1 MTYSNIKSHISK
13 VFRYKSY
20 SLLNIIGL
28 SIGMASFI
36 IIILYVYDEYS
47 YDKYHSKSARTYRV
61 VSLID
66 FNGVGEE
73 SASQAF
79 PLAPTLASEY
89 GNYIEAYVRF
99 VNLQRAQFLVSY
111 RNEVHNEKRFFYC
124 DSSVFDVFDFQ
135 LITGNKADALK
146 KPFSILLTKSTAE
159 KYFKNQNP
167 IGKKLIVDGKYEF
180 TVRGILED
188 VRHQSHFKFDFL
200 ASFSSLP
207 ILFKQKSRV
216 LNNWLWN
223 PCWTYIVLKKGVT
236 TNQFQQQLNHLK
248 SDKYGYEADNF
259 QFKLQPLRDIHLRSH
274 LDYEIE
280 KNGNVFYVRILT
292 ALAFLILFIAILNF
306 VSLLT
311 AGAIDRAK
319 FIGIR
324 KAVGASKIDLIKQ
337 FLVESVSVSF
347 ISLFIAMSLVELILP
362 FLSYTTNGLVTIDF
376 RFNLVT
382 SIGLIFLGI
391 FTGFVSG
398 IYPAVFLS
406 DHKTTQ
412 LLQNNLIL
420 GSQFLHL
427 RKILVFVQLCISLL
441 LIITTLGIHNQLK
454 YLRTADLGFKK
465 SNTIIIN
472 AGIEEANRY
481 KEFKHKLLNNSEIKG
496 VTAMNYIIGSSH
508 NTYNLVP
515 EKSPSTDYQFYPGLF
530 VRDDFVETLG
540 IKIVAGRNFNKLEV
554 DSGQAILVNE
564 EMCQYLNYENPEKIL
579 NTTYVNDGRI
589 VKIVG
594 VFSNI
599 NTTSLHSKIEPF
611 VILIHGNDRNKTA
624 DTKYIVI
631 KTEGNKLDSAIS
643 TIEQVWNDMKIHKPF
658 EYKILTDI
666 LEEHY
671 QSEEVLVEMV
681 GTFTLLSIIIS
692 LFGIW
697 GLSSYITECRTR
709 EIGIRKSLGASV
721 FSIIKLIVKEFAFII
736 IFANVVSWLLAYLWL
751 HNWVNS
757 FAYKDYINLW
767 LFLIASIVASLGAL
781 ATVMHKALIVSLENP
796 ITSIKH
802 E

>member
-1 MTYSNIKSHISK
+1 
-13 VFRYKSY
+13 
-20 SLLNIIGL
+20 
-28 SIGMASFI
+28 MASFI

-47 YDKYHSKSARTYRV
+47 YDKYHSKSDRTYRV

-79 PLAPTLASEY
+79 PLAPTLAHEY
-89 GNYIEAYVRF
+89 GEYIESYVRF
-99 VNLQRAQFLVSY
+99 FNLQRSQFLVSY
-111 RNEVHNEKRFFYC
+111 KNEVHNERRFFYC

-135 LITGNKADALK
+135 MIAGDKAEALK
-146 KPFSILLTKSTAE
+146 KPFSILLTQSTAL

-180 TVRGILED
+180 TVSGILED
-188 VRHQSHFKFDFL
+188 VKHQSHFKFDFL

-207 ILFKQKSRV
+207 ILFSKENRM
-216 LNNWLWN
+216 LNSWMWN
-223 PCWTYIVLKKGVT
+223 PCWTYIVLKKGVGT
-236 TNQFQQQLNHLK
+236 KQFQQKLNHLTT
-248 SDKYGYEADNF
+248 DKYGYEADNF
-259 QFKLQPLRDIHLRSH
+259 QFKLQALGDIHLRSH

-280 KNGNVFYVRILT
+280 KNGNVFYVKLL
-292 ALAFLILFIAILNF
+292 AVLAFLILFIAIINF

-324 KAVGASKIDLIKQ
+324 KAVGASQIDLIKQ
-337 FLVESVSVSF
+337 FLIESVSVSF

-362 FLSYTTNGLVTIDF
+362 FLSYLTDGLVTINF
-376 RFNLVT
+376 RFNFET
-382 SIGLIFLGI
+382 SISLVFLGV

-398 IYPAVFLS
+398 IYPAIFLS

-420 GSQFLHL
+420 GTQFLHL

-441 LIITTLGIHNQLK
+441 LIITTLGIRDQLE

-472 AGIEEANRY
+472 SGIEEANRY
-481 KEFKHKLLNNSEIKG
+481 EEFKNKLLENQDIKG
-496 VTAMNYIIGSSH
+496 VTAMNYIIGSSY

-515 EKSPSTDYQFYPGLF
+515 ENTPDTDYQFFPGLF

-540 IKIVAGRNFNKLEV
+540 IKIVAGRNFNESEIK
-554 DSGQAILVNE
+554 SGLAILVNE
-564 EMCQYLNYENPEKIL
+564 EMCSYLNYENPTDIL

-599 NTTSLHSKIEPF
+599 NTSSLHSKIEPF
-611 VILIHGNDRNKTA
+611 VILIHGSNTNKTA

-631 KTEGNKLDSAIS
+631 KTAGSKIKGAIS
-643 TIEQVWNDMKIHKPF
+643 TIERVWNEMQIQKPF
-658 EYKILTDI
+658 EYQILTDI

-681 GTFTLLSIIIS
+681 GTFTLLSIVIS

-697 GLSSYITECRTR
+697 GLSSYITGCRTR
-709 EIGIRKSLGASV
+709 EIGIRKSLGASI
-721 FSIIKLIVKEFAFII
+721 FSIIKLIVSEFAFII
-736 IFANVVSWLLAYLWL
+736 IFANIVSWLLAYILLNKWI
-751 HNWVNS
+751 NS
-757 FAYKDYINLW
+757 FAYQDYINLW
-767 LFLIASIVASLGAL
+767 LFLLSSIVASIGAL
-781 ATVMHKALIVSLENP
+781 ITVMHKALIVSIENP